1 MKEILLIIVNIVTL
15 YLASRLYKMNIE
27 NEKKR
32 KIKND

>member
-27 NEKKR
+27 NEQEKEDKE
-32 KIKND
+32 

>member
-27 NEKKR
+27 KEKEKEEEE
-32 KIKND
+32 

>member
-27 NEKKR
+27 KEKEKE
-32 KIKND
+32 DEE